1 MEKIVLKEDFDLVE
15 VYNQLIESRG
25 VIDGIDGIVLTI
37 TNYINNV
44 LSSSDLREKY
54 YLTYVKEEDVKQYEF
69 TIPSEL
75 FKNVDCLF
83 MKKPIFH
90 IHLFLMGNK

>member
-1 MEKIVLKEDFDLVE
+1 MERIVLKEDFDLIE

-54 YLTYVKEEDVKQYEF
+54 YLTYV
-69 TIPSEL
+69 L
-75 FKNVDCLF
+75 
-83 MKKPIFH
+83 
-90 IHLFLMGNK
+90 